1 MPLNDRLFQLMEQL
15 DDDELSHAWRLL
27 GQSAKASDFSA
38 RRHDQKIEPL
48 SEELRSAAGH
58 SARNMFRGRHELSWR
73 DILIDI
79 ADKLDLG
86 LGDAATEVEIED
98 TLLDALS
105 REAGRHAKA
114 GADLAEM
121 VNAAKIAMDQ
131 LAARCRRRAYTKGPH
146 LGGIAMITM
155 RFAFGPNYK
164 KLVPVVLFIV
174 SAARLHAAAK
184 AV

>member
-15 DDDELSHAWRLL
+15 DDDELSDAWRLL

-73 DILIDI
+73 DILIEI
-79 ADKLDLG
+79 ADGLDLG

-98 TLLDALS
+98 ALLDALS

-114 GADLAEM
+114 GGGLVET
-121 VNAAKIAMDQ
+121 VNAAKIAVDQ
-131 LAARCRRRAYTKGPH
+131 LAARCRRRAYTKGPQ
-146 LGGIAMITM
+146 GGIAMITM

-164 KLVPVVLFIV
+164 KLVPAVLFIV